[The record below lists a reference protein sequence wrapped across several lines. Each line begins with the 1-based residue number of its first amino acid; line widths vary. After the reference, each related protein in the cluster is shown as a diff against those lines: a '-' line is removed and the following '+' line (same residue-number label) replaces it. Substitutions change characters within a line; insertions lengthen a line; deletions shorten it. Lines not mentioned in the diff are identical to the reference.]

1 MAPIAKACSGAS
13 QPFFRTGVKASALG
27 SRSLPPTRSHMALGT
42 SPGPLLQR
50 RVGGALIVS
59 QDR

>member
-50 RVGGALIVS
+50 RVGAL
-59 QDR
+59 